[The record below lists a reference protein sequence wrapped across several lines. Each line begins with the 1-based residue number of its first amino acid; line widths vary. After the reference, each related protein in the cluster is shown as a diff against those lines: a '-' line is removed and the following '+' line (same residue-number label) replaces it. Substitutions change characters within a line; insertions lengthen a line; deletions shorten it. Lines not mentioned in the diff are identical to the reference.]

1 MNARKLGGR
10 KAAGWFVAAML
21 TLFAVMLLGGCRKRK
36 PLVLHEPD
44 IYVASHGDYDG
55 VVVVERAPRPAS
67 VTMRRRDR
75 DRRNDRRHGE
85 EARHDRKER
94 TDERRTD
101 RRDDDRPRSRR
112 R

>member
-10 KAAGWFVAAML
+10 KAAVWFVAAML

-55 VVVVERAPRPAS
+55 VVVVERAPRPSS
-67 VTMRRRDR
+67 VTRRRRER
-75 DRRNDRRHGE
+75 DRRNDRRHEE
-85 EARHDRKER
+85 EARHDRR
-94 TDERRTD
+94 DGRRTD
-101 RRDDDRPRSRR
+101 RRDDGRPRARR
-112 R
+112 P